1 MSVLRVHAWVGLCC
15 HVCVLTVCGHHRPG
29 CVVVKIEFSAKG
41 AIVSDEGRI
50 QALVGF
56 EIIAFLAFSP

>member
-1 MSVLRVHAWVGLCC
+1 MTFFLKSSYILASLQTSENAWKILRRL
-15 HVCVLTVCGHHRPG
+15 
-29 CVVVKIEFSAKG
+29 
-41 AIVSDEGRI
+41 IVSDPSRI